1 MTLSELIDQLTMIAE
16 QYPDHDPEVRI
27 AYQPSW
33 PLRGMSLPDLI
44 AALIAFRAAHG
55 LPYGPADV
63 LACACIMR
71 GEASAGAWLLQFMR
85 AWQYACA
92 AQDAESAVQA

>member
-1 MTLSELIDQLTMIAE
+1 ML
-16 QYPDHDPEVRI
+16 YPTANR
-27 AYQPSW
+27 
-33 PLRGMSLPDLI
+33 LCGMSMPDLI

-71 GEASAGAWLLQFMR
+71 GQLGQLGEASWLLQFMR
-85 AWQYACA
+85 AWQHACA
-92 AQDAESAVQA
+92 AQDAESAVRA

>member
-1 MTLSELIDQLTMIAE
+1 MSHP
-16 QYPDHDPEVRI
+16 PDSR
-27 AYQPSW
+27 
-33 PLRGMSLPDLI
+33 LCGMSLPDLV
-44 AALIAFRAAHG
+44 AALVAFRAAHG
-55 LPYGPADV
+55 LPCAPADV

-92 AQDAESAVQA
+92 AQDAESAVRA

>member
-1 MTLSELIDQLTMIAE
+1 ML
-16 QYPDHDPEVRI
+16 YPTANR
-27 AYQPSW
+27 
-33 PLRGMSLPDLI
+33 LCGMSMPDLI

-71 GEASAGAWLLQFMR
+71 GQHGDASWLLRFVR
-85 AWQYACA
+85 AWRYACA
-92 AQDAESAVQA
+92 VQDAESAVRA

>member
-1 MTLSELIDQLTMIAE
+1 ML
-16 QYPDHDPEVRI
+16 YPTANRLHC
-27 AYQPSW
+27 
-33 PLRGMSLPDLI
+33 MSLPDLI

-71 GEASAGAWLLQFMR
+71 GQHGEASWLLRFMR
-85 AWQYACA
+85 AWRYACA
-92 AQDAESAVQA
+92 VQDAESAVRA

>member
-1 MTLSELIDQLTMIAE
+1 MS
-16 QYPDHDPEVRI
+16 YPTASR
-27 AYQPSW
+27 
-33 PLRGMSLPDLI
+33 LRGMSLPDLI

-71 GEASAGAWLLQFMR
+71 GQHGAASWLLRFMR
-85 AWQYACA
+85 AWRYACA
-92 AQDAESAVQA
+92 VQDAESAVQA

>member
-1 MTLSELIDQLTMIAE
+1 MS
-16 QYPDHDPEVRI
+16 YPTASR
-27 AYQPSW
+27 
-33 PLRGMSLPDLI
+33 LRGMSLPDLS

-71 GEASAGAWLLQFMR
+71 GQHGDASWLLRFVR
-85 AWQYACA
+85 AWRYACA
-92 AQDAESAVQA
+92 VQDAESAVRA

>member
-1 MTLSELIDQLTMIAE
+1 MS
-16 QYPDHDPEVRI
+16 YPTASR
-27 AYQPSW
+27 
-33 PLRGMSLPDLI
+33 LRGMSLPDLV
-44 AALIAFRAAHG
+44 AALVAFRAAHG

-71 GEASAGAWLLQFMR
+71 GQHGEASWLLRFVR

>member
-1 MTLSELIDQLTMIAE
+1 MS
-16 QYPDHDPEVRI
+16 YPTANR
-27 AYQPSW
+27 
-33 PLRGMSLPDLI
+33 LRGMSLPDLV

-71 GEASAGAWLLQFMR
+71 GQHGDASWLLRFVR
-85 AWQYACA
+85 AWRYACA
-92 AQDAESAVQA
+92 VQDAESAVRA

>member
-1 MTLSELIDQLTMIAE
+1 MQEETPMS
-16 QYPDHDPEVRI
+16 YPTANR
-27 AYQPSW
+27 
-33 PLRGMSLPDLI
+33 LCGMSLPDLV
-44 AALIAFRAAHG
+44 AALVAFRAAHG

-71 GEASAGAWLLQFMR
+71 GEMGAGAWLLQFMR
-85 AWQYACA
+85 AWQHACA